1 MTSKKLKSTCVFGI
15 RNLHRVSS
23 KGKVV
28 GRGTEEPVNGQTSFL
43 VDLSLLRL
51 FNFFP

>member
-1 MTSKKLKSTCVFGI
+1 MTSKKLKSACAFGI

-23 KGKVV
+23 EGKAV

-43 VDLSLLRL
+43 VDFS
-51 FNFFP
+51 FIKTF